1 MSSHDVIVIGG
12 GAAGL
17 MAAGVA
23 AEQGRRVLLI
33 EKMEQ
38 PARKLRITGK
48 GRCNLTN
55 MRPVPEFIEH
65 FGRDG
70 RFLRQAFARFFSGE
84 LIEFFEGLGVP
95 VVHERGERVFPK
107 SGKAPDVAR
116 ALVGWVKSS
125 GVEVVTR
132 ESVTQLVVNE
142 GHMVGVRTNREK
154 LRSADQVIL
163 TTGGSSYP
171 LTGSSG
177 EGYDLARAVGHKI
190 VPLRPALVPLESR
203 SVPQD
208 ALADLNLRN
217 VSARVLVNG
226 KKKAEQFGEL
236 TFTATGV
243 SGPMVLTVSSL
254 AVDALGA
261 GQTVELVLD
270 LKPALD
276 DQKLDARLLRDI
288 AADSN
293 QDFRTLL
300 NGLLPM
306 KLIPFC
312 LEQTGVPGSRKL
324 HELKGAERQA
334 LRRWLKECRFTIDGH
349 RPMAEAIVTAGG
361 VALKEV
367 DPRTMESKVVKGLF
381 LAGEVLDLAGDTGG
395 YNLQAAFSTGWLAGM
410 AVVEG

>member
-1 MSSHDVIVIGG
+1 MSSHDVIVVGG

-23 AEQGRRVLLI
+23 AEQGRRVLII

-70 RFLRQAFARFFSGE
+70 RFLRQAFARFFSGD
-84 LIEFFEGLGVP
+84 LIDFFEELGVP

-116 ALVGWVKSS
+116 ALVGWTQSA
-125 GVEVVTR
+125 GVEMVTR
-132 ESVTQLVVNE
+132 ESVTELVVDE
-142 GHMVGVRTNREK
+142 GRITGVRTSREK
-154 LRSADQVIL
+154 LRSADRVIL

-177 EGYDLARAVGHKI
+177 EGFDLARTVGHKI

-203 SVPQD
+203 DVPRD
-208 ALADLNLRN
+208 ALNDLNLRN
-217 VSARVLVNG
+217 VSARVLIDG

-236 TFTATGV
+236 TFTSTGI
-243 SGPMVLTVSSL
+243 SGPIVLTLSGLV
-254 AVDALGA
+254 VDALGA
-261 GQTVELVLD
+261 GKSVELVLD

-306 KLIPFC
+306 KLIPYC
-312 LEQTGVPGSRKL
+312 LEQTGVPGSRQL
-324 HELKGAERQA
+324 NELKGAERQA
-334 LRRWLKECRFTIDGH
+334 LRQWLKECRFTIDGH

-367 DPRTMESKVVKGLF
+367 DPRTMESKVVEGLF